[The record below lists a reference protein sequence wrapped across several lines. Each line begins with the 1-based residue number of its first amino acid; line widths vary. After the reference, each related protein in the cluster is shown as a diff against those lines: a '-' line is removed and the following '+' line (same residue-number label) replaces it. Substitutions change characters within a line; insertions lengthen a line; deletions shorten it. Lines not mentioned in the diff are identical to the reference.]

1 MGRERKVL
9 SVIFD
14 RVEMGDDEEGLS
26 FEEFQEF
33 KEHLPMTY
41 QLRMAKL
48 GTWLEIAGDDGVLQ
62 FDEFQQLMDNFVDQV
77 VGDFRDWNDKSGR
90 NRTWSIWHSTA
101 DTNWPRPTMKRKF
114 ERDCTMSINALCVE
128 WSVQ

>member
-1 MGRERKVL
+1 MGNEMVKKMQGRWAEELKRRERKVL

-33 KEHLPMTY
+33 KGHLPITY

-62 FDEFQQLMDNFVDQV
+62 FDEFQELMDNFVDQV
-77 VGDFRDWNDKSGR
+77 VGDLQGLELEKWEEQD
-90 NRTWSIWHSTA
+90 IV
-101 DTNWPRPTMKRKF
+101 
-114 ERDCTMSINALCVE
+114 ELALD
-128 WSVQ
+128 S